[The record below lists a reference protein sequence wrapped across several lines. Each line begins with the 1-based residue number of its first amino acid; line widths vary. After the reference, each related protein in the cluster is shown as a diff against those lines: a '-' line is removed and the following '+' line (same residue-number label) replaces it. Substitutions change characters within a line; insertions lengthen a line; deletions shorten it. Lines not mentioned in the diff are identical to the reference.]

1 MIEMNKPG
9 LDSLL
14 LMPKIDLHRH
24 LEGSIRINTLYQLAK
39 EIGLDITSKSD
50 LSSKVQIHPSQPYNL
65 ENFLSKFAFLRKFYQ
80 SKEIIQRISQE
91 CIQDA
96 IQDNLKYLELRFS
109 PSALTSSNHFK
120 FEDVISWIIEV
131 ISEEVSN
138 SDLIVR
144 TIVSIN
150 RHEPVGKAELIF
162 REASQF
168 KSQGLMGFDLSG
180 DEANFQ
186 ADPFVNLFQKAKK
199 ENFYITIHAGEW
211 GPASN
216 VLQAIEQFGADR
228 IGHGIRVMED
238 MHVLEIARKLEIPF
252 EVCITSNIQ
261 SGIADIVS
269 KHPIKKMISS
279 ELKVT
284 VNTDDP
290 AISNIRLTDEF
301 AYLNNKLGI
310 SIPQIFLISKN
321 AIEASFLSSLEKQRL
336 YEHYSSAFSLWQKK
350 MYSSDR

>member
-1 MIEMNKPG
+1 
-9 LDSLL
+9 
-14 LMPKIDLHRH
+14 
-24 LEGSIRINTLYQLAK
+24 
-39 EIGLDITSKSD
+39 
-50 LSSKVQIHPSQPYNL
+50 
-65 ENFLSKFAFLRKFYQ
+65 
-80 SKEIIQRISQE
+80 
-91 CIQDA
+91 
-96 IQDNLKYLELRFS
+96 
-109 PSALTSSNHFK
+109 
-120 FEDVISWIIEV
+120 
-131 ISEEVSN
+131 
-138 SDLIVR
+138 
-144 TIVSIN
+144 
-150 RHEPVGKAELIF
+150 
-162 REASQF
+162 
-168 KSQGLMGFDLSG
+168 
-180 DEANFQ
+180 
-186 ADPFVNLFQKAKK
+186 
-199 ENFYITIHAGEW
+199 
-211 GPASN
+211 
-216 VLQAIEQFGADR
+216 
-228 IGHGIRVMED
+228 MED